1 MALYKDS
8 EYCSGDGSN
17 LGMPAQRR
25 VRFSKATGE
34 ALNDGFHSESDGEMH
49 WSKLVIL
56 ADPQL
61 LTSSFMLVI
70 LLVILGWEVWSVKT

>member
-1 MALYKDS
+1 VALYKDS

-34 ALNDGFHSESDGEMH
+34 ALNE
-49 WSKLVIL
+49 
-56 ADPQL
+56 
-61 LTSSFMLVI
+61 
-70 LLVILGWEVWSVKT
+70 

>member
-34 ALNDGFHSESDGEMH
+34 ALRTSTHCNERFSKSCAESV
-49 WSKLVIL
+49 LVESIY
-56 ADPQL
+56 
-61 LTSSFMLVI
+61 
-70 LLVILGWEVWSVKT
+70 

>member
-34 ALNDGFHSESDGEMH
+34 AITSHLQCRLRTAIVTDQRRHKQGQKIGSSVRTNKEESMPVCH
-49 WSKLVIL
+49 
-56 ADPQL
+56 
-61 LTSSFMLVI
+61 
-70 LLVILGWEVWSVKT
+70 

>member
-34 ALNDGFHSESDGEMH
+34 ALIGGGSPSIVTH
-49 WSKLVIL
+49 LY
-56 ADPQL
+56 P
-61 LTSSFMLVI
+61 
-70 LLVILGWEVWSVKT
+70 